1 MPSLTVPFI
10 TINILSLP
18 LVPGWQSGRRCTLVN
33 RDRSLTSAFKNGR
46 LYLTNRLGKQEK
58 PSLTSTKLTMP
69 TNKLAASP
77 PTSKLSVTHR
87 TKGGQKVRASA
98 SFCSKHPLDGA
109 KKSAFTRTYSE
120 TASTSSGF
128 SFLNISKSSKGK
140 EAKEE
145 KEDDLLELQ
154 KMLEA
159 VDEQEPIIPSKLLF
173 PMCEVKGSP
182 KLTRRKELS
191 HQTWK
196 ALGDVKE
203 NQPRALSA
211 QKGVLLHS
219 LSEQCE
225 LQTESSGDE
234 GTNFLRC
241 SSPDAKRSKAEG
253 ASGEQQEC
261 VEKAKPKKSCLNML
275 KSLSTDDSKHRT
287 SVIDKFNDRVF
298 SAV

>member
-1 MPSLTVPFI
+1 
-10 TINILSLP
+10 
-18 LVPGWQSGRRCTLVN
+18 
-33 RDRSLTSAFKNGR
+33 
-46 LYLTNRLGKQEK
+46 
-58 PSLTSTKLTMP
+58 MP

-77 PTSKLSVTHR
+77 QTSKLAHR

-98 SFCSKHPLDGA
+98 SFCSKHPLDGG
-109 KKSAFTRTYSE
+109 KKSAFTRTHSE

-173 PMCEVKGSP
+173 PTCEIKGSP
-182 KLTRRKELS
+182 KRRRELPHQAWKSLSDGKESQHRSLT
-191 HQTWK
+191 T
-196 ALGDVKE
+196 
-203 NQPRALSA
+203 
-211 QKGVLLHS
+211 KGALLHS

-234 GTNFLRC
+234 STNFLPN
-241 SSPDAKRSKAEG
+241 SSPSMRRKKAEA
-253 ASGEQQEC
+253 ASGEQEG
-261 VEKAKPKKSCLNML
+261 VGMEKAKPKKSCLNML

-287 SVIDKFNDRVF
+287 SVIDKLNDRVF